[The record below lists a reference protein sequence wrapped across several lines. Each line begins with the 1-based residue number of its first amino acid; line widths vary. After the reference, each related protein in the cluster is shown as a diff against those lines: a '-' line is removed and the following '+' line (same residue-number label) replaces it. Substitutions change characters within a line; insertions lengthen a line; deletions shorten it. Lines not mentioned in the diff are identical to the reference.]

1 MPSPPHPSR
10 PPLACHSRQRRS
22 WTPESQPLR
31 LYGMERFLRLPLPE
45 LSRNQVLCSALWQL
59 ILRGLGLP
67 CPRTEGQ
74 APILLCVCVCVC
86 VCVMAWLKRCSVLSL
101 SPRWGTSTGLQYL
114 RSHKHSR
121 AIGFCFCFC
130 FSFMSIPFRVQCL
143 PLGRFAWST
152 LLLITVSF
160 QCAWISCEMV
170 SLGIPRYRGSQG
182 EPRKDSALQK

>member
-22 WTPESQPLR
+22 WTPEGNPLR
-31 LYGMERFLRLPLPE
+31 LYGMERCLRMPLPE

-74 APILLCVCVCVC
+74 APILFCMC

-114 RSHKHSR
+114 RSHKH
-121 AIGFCFCFC
+121 CFCFC
-130 FSFMSIPFRVQCL
+130 FFFYFMSIPFRVQCL